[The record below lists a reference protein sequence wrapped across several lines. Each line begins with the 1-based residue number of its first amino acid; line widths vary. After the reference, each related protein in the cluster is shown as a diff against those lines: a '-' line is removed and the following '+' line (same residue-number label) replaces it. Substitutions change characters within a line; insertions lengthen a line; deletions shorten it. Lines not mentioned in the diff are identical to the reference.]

1 MPRQHGIQ
9 RHRGYPPM
17 VDERVE
23 QMARN
28 HPAVSHDKYH
38 IDFLTAGQ
46 NQNRTPATRLVA
58 ETSSSAAR
66 A

>member
-1 MPRQHGIQ
+1 
-9 RHRGYPPM
+9 M

-28 HPAVSHDKYH
+28 YPAVSHDKYH
-38 IDFLTAGQ
+38 IDILTAGQ